1 MTGTFTQQDPY
12 SYATVPQQPHPYEQ
26 TYATTGHWQQQ
37 TAWTYP
43 GRQVVYE
50 PEPEFRTQS
59 MLAHEYSYENE
70 CAYDEQTAGPN
81 QEPEIPTKPGPEPEA
96 GSGPNRNSAPSSL
109 PHRRRKR
116 PPKRSALLTV
126 AVPSAAVMGVAACA
140 AVTVTAP
147 DDHKDATRSQA
158 DGPGTGTVAT
168 TLDRPLAGVSR
179 DADAFAARA
188 GRTQERLDLKE
199 RQAVEKQKKAAAAAA
214 KEAARPKFLLP
225 VTQKG
230 LSAYFGQAGVNWMSV
245 HTGIDFPVSYG
256 TPVMAATDGT
266 VHTQWNSAYGNMAI
280 VTAADGTETWYC
292 HLSSTRFRSG
302 PVQAGEV
309 IAYSGNSGN
318 STGPHLH
325 FEVRPRGG
333 AAVDPIPWL
342 LAKGLDPR

>member
-1 MTGTFTQQDPY
+1 MP
-12 SYATVPQQPHPYEQ
+12 
-26 TYATTGHWQQQ
+26 
-37 TAWTYP
+37 
-43 GRQVVYE
+43 
-50 PEPEFRTQS
+50 
-59 MLAHEYSYENE
+59 AHEYSYENE
-70 CAYDEQTAGPN
+70 YTFDEQPVGPN
-81 QEPEIPTKPGPEPEA
+81 PEPEVEAEA
-96 GSGPNRNSAPSSL
+96 GSGPNTNSAPSSL
-109 PHRRRKR
+109 TRRRRKR

-140 AVTVTAP
+140 AVTVTAA

-158 DGPGTGTVAT
+158 DGPGTVAT
-168 TLDRPLAGVSR
+168 KPDRPLASVSR
-179 DADAFAARA
+179 DADDFATRA

-230 LSAYFGQAGVNWMSV
+230 LSAYFGQAGINWMSV

-292 HLSSTRFRSG
+292 HLSSTKFRSG

-325 FEVRPRGG
+325 FEVRPHGG